1 MMKILALDIA
11 TKTGWAIENFSGT
24 WDFSLKKGDSDGMRL
39 LRIRARVKEVVE
51 SENIDLVVWERAAGL
66 FKSAIITES
75 ELIGAVKLFCEE
87 NKLNYTSYSA
97 TEIKKFFTGKGN
109 AKKADMLNEA
119 KRRFPNRNIKD
130 DNEADAIALLEFT
143 KSDLKQ

>member
-1 MMKILALDIA
+1 MKILALDIA
-11 TKTGWAIENFSGT
+11 TKTGWATDYASGV
-24 WDFSLKKGDSDGMRL
+24 WDFKLKKGDSDGMKL
-39 LRIRARVKEVVE
+39 LKIRAKVKEILE
-51 SENIDLVVWERAAGL
+51 LEKIDLIVWERPAGM

-109 AKKADMLNEA
+109 AKKSDMLNEA